1 MPRWCSPYDP
11 GMTATTAA
19 PHRSGAAL
27 VDAMANVV
35 LAEAAASEKARTL
48 TAPIVEAMWETGLM
62 AHLKPVEAGGA
73 EPTFTDMVDTW
84 QRMAHLDG
92 SFGGIGI
99 ANRPSPPRLP
109 PTCPPPASPRPSAR
123 PTR

>member
-27 VDAMANVV
+27 VNAMANVV

-48 TAPIVEAMWETGLM
+48 TAPIVEAMWEAGLM